1 MVLKRG
7 HVVLSNRRVV
17 KLVVLMKG
25 INVCRDILVV
35 LLHRYV
41 ERRAVGRFP
50 FVPIVVAMGFVVLR
64 VNIWLKGFVVILMR
78 VIVRVFV
85 VRALVL
91 LIRDVCL
98 RRVGVKRLEGMSLVL
113 LLGIVDLVRLVPTA
127 AVLKRPSKRMHWQVR
142 YKL

>member
-1 MVLKRG
+1 MAIRKLVWSMVLRPG
-7 HVVLSNRRVV
+7 RVVLLNRPVV

-25 INVCRDILVV
+25 INVYRGIIVV
-35 LLHRYV
+35 LQHRYV
-41 ERRAVGRFP
+41 ERRVVGRFL
-50 FVPIVVAMGFVVLR
+50 FVPMVVGMGFVVLR
-64 VNIWLKGFVVILMR
+64 VNIWLWGFVVIPMR

-98 RRVGVKRLEGMSLVL
+98 VL

-127 AVLKRPSKRMHWQVR
+127 AVLKHPSKRIHLQLP